1 MLRVLERHKMK
12 TFELFEAVQKSTM
25 RGRQRAAWQL
35 EAVENGHSTTCE
47 EWTSDLWLH
56 CLLPH
61 ASIQHD
67 DRTPEQQAEMDW
79 YETIINSAAK
89 AAYDAATMLG
99 LALNKEI

>member
-1 MLRVLERHKMK
+1 MK
-12 TFELFEAVQKSTM
+12 NFELFEAVQKSTM

-56 CLLPH
+56 GLLP
-61 ASIQHD
+61 Q
-67 DRTPEQQAEMDW
+67 QQAEMDW
-79 YETIINSAAK
+79 YEPILNSVAK

>member
-1 MLRVLERHKMK
+1 M
-12 TFELFEAVQKSTM
+12 
-25 RGRQRAAWQL
+25 

-61 ASIQHD
+61 ANIRHD

-79 YETIINSAAK
+79 YETIINSVAK